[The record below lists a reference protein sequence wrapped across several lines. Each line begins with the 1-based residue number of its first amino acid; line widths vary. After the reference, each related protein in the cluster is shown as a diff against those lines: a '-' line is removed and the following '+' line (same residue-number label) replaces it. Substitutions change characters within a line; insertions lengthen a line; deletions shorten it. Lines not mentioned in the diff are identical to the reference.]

1 MWVWVGVGGVSPLSV
16 DAGCSSDGEWLEWRV
31 RFVAYSLQG
40 SCRMGCRQRRCL
52 LGILVISL
60 SDGSK

>member
-1 MWVWVGVGGVSPLSV
+1 MSV
-16 DAGCSSDGEWLEWRV
+16 DTGCSSDGEWLEWRV

-40 SCRMGCRQRRCL
+40 SCRMGCRQRRYL
-52 LGILVISL
+52 LGVSVISL